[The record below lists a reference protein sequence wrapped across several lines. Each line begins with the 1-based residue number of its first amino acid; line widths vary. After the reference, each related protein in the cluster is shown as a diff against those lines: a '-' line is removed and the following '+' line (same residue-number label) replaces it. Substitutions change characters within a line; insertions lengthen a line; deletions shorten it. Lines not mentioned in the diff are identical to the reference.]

1 MTQTPPPTVTY
12 WAVSVFS
19 SRTMWFNAA
28 NLLLAA
34 LSLTEVATLI
44 PPRFLPLQLAA
55 VALINMWLR
64 QATVRPVA
72 LIKPGKTKPIA
83 VAKIE
88 PPAPPLVTD

>member
-1 MTQTPPPTVTY
+1 MSETPQTVTY

-44 PPRFLPLQLAA
+44 PARFLPLQLAA
-55 VALINMWLR
+55 VAVINMWLR

-72 LIKPGKTKPIA
+72 LIAPGETAPVLVRKVGPPD
-83 VAKIE
+83 
-88 PPAPPLVTD
+88 PPAVTD

>member
-1 MTQTPPPTVTY
+1 MSDPQPTVTY

-28 NLLLAA
+28 NLVLAA

-55 VALINMWLR
+55 VAFINMWLR

-72 LIKPGKTKPIA
+72 LIAPGETKA
-83 VAKIE
+83 VAVPKID
-88 PPAPPLVTD
+88 PPAPPGVTD